1 MSASGFTPLPL
12 KYIEGTVISSPLP
25 DFDNPKASN
34 HPETDRMREL
44 ENMLNEAQNHAQN
57 IEREAYDKAYAAGE
71 QAGMDLGSKR
81 AEQINNN
88 ISELLVQCEKSSKRL
103 HERMDEVVVDI
114 ADAVIRHIVDT
125 MIDEHPDYI
134 KQMISQATRYLPEH
148 QTLSLAV
155 SVPDMAMFERILG
168 DTPNKL
174 LADDNISPGT
184 CRIMASDHDILIDP
198 QAAISECMHHI
209 RTRLLQKGHPSED
222 NGKNAGDELTSP
234 DTADVSGDRPDNMPD
249 ADPGPREQSEVDTG
263 NEQPET

>member
-1 MSASGFTPLPL
+1 MSASGFTPLPM
-12 KYIEGTVISSPLP
+12 KYIEGSVLSSPLP
-25 DFDNPKASN
+25 DFDKPAADN

-44 ENMLNEAQNHAQN
+44 EQMLNEAQSHAQN
-57 IEREAYDKAYAAGE
+57 IEREAYDKAYSAGE

-88 ISELLVQCEKSSKRL
+88 LTELLVQCEKSAKRL
-103 HERMDEVVVDI
+103 HEHMDEVVVDI

-134 KQMISQATRYLPEH
+134 KQMITQATRYLPKH
-148 QTLSLAV
+148 DTLSLAV
-155 SVPDMAMFERILG
+155 SVQDMGMFERILG

-174 LADDNISPGT
+174 IADDNISPGT

-209 RTRLLQKGHPSED
+209 RGRLLQKGHPIPEND
-222 NGKNAGDELTSP
+222 IDQRPRAEAASP
-234 DTADVSGDRPDNMPD
+234 DES
-249 ADPGPREQSEVDTG
+249 SDTG
-263 NEQPET
+263 SDGDLDETPMQSGSDTSNEQTET